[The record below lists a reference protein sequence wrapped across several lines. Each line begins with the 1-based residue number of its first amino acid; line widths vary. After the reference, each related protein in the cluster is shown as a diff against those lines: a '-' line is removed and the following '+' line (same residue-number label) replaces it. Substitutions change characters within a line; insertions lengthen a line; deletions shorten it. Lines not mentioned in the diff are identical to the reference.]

1 MYNLVF
7 NSNKVAEGAAVAIVM
22 LVLIS
27 FLIIPY
33 LLNSRR
39 TEVDR

>member
-1 MYNLVF
+1 
-7 NSNKVAEGAAVAIVM
+7 VM

-39 TEVDR
+39 TEVER